1 MKLWSFYTKRSSGEK
16 FYLRDENEN
25 IIVIP
30 AETSEEATEAIKAM
44 YSDDYYE
51 LEYFLPASELE
62 RIPAKGCW
70 VIWYIDD
77 TGRYCYSNEI

>member
-25 IIVIP
+25 IIVVP
-30 AETSEEATEAIKAM
+30 AETSEEATETIEAM
-44 YSDDYYE
+44 YNDEYYE